1 MGRQK
6 SAPSLKSATH
16 EIRSI
21 KQINQVIYLLSSTDI
36 SIFSL
41 EINNFCYI
49 RKYRHRLHFLIL
61 LTFFESVKVILI
73 NIVAILMMEA
83 KLDTLGLLKIEIFWN
98 EGYDVII
105 CVHNVTIKILSL
117 RSNCIVD
124 VVMWPKFG
132 NCSISMREVIII
144 SIL

>member
-21 KQINQVIYLLSSTDI
+21 KQINQVIYLLSSTDTDI
-36 SIFSL
+36 GIFSL

-49 RKYRHRLHFLIL
+49 RKYRHRLHFPIL

-124 VVMWPKFG
+124 VVKFG
-132 NCSISMREVIII
+132 NCGISMREVIIA
-144 SIL
+144 SVL